1 MTEEVRKYAEKRI
14 MESNIRMV
22 PGHYPEFK
30 SKEQVDMFLKM
41 SELSFKEYE
50 NEPLN
55 IADLTEVDINEY
67 KSLLERLKRNKE
79 NVPLELLVTKYKRS
93 YDQLKE
99 RIRAM
104 TKEIFQDVVL
114 SGLQIE
120 RSEADQKYLEI
131 NSAIRESGIMKKAS
145 QAAFI
150 QQDADLVLEYAGQL
164 REIVHGIVKG
174 CEKNAS

>member
-41 SELSFKEYE
+41 SELSFNEYE
-50 NEPLN
+50 NEPLS

-93 YDQLKE
+93 YDQLKV
-99 RIRAM
+99 RILAM

-120 RSEADQKYLEI
+120 RSQVDQKYLEI

-150 QQDADLVLEYAGQL
+150 QQDVDLVLEYAGQL
-164 REIVHGIVKG
+164 REIVHQVVKG